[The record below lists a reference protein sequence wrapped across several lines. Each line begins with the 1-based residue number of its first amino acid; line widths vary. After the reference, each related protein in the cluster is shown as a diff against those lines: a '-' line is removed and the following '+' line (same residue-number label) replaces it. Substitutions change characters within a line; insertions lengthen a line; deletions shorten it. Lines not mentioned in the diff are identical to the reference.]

1 MAPVTITANEA
12 INRGEYT
19 NGNDGKGL
27 CPMLNGNLI
36 YPPVAPIP
44 AIRRARGKSPAST
57 LKRSNS
63 MHSLERPEDFI
74 RPDLPSRCTWTRDG
88 DKTKSPHT
96 KDTVKDKIGI
106 MPTVLYNI
114 GNTPLVRINK
124 INKSEGVE
132 CEMLAKCEFFNAGGS
147 VKDRIGLRMVEDAEK
162 QGLLKPGD
170 TIIEPTSGNTG
181 IGLALAG
188 AVKGYRTIIVL
199 PEKMS
204 AEKVMVLRAL
214 GAEIVRTPTSATWD
228 SPESHISV
236 AQRLN
241 KQLPNSIILDQ
252 YRNPGNPLAHY
263 DTTAEEIIQQCGGKV
278 DMVVLGAGTGGTISG
293 IGRKLKEHWPDCQVV
308 GVDPEGSILAEP
320 EELNKTNV
328 TYYEVEGTGYDFIPT
343 VLDRSVVDQWYKSND
358 YDSFR
363 MARRMIKEEGL
374 LCGGSS
380 GASMAVAMKAAKSL
394 KKGQKCVVILPDS
407 VRNYI
412 NKFLNDQWLAERDI
426 IEIEKEKLWWHDEK
440 VSSLQLA
447 APLSILPH
455 LSVEQAIT
463 IMNEEGYDQ
472 LPVIDEMGKI
482 EGVAT
487 LGSLKA
493 KVLKGK
499 VMPTDAVDN
508 AAYHTF
514 KKVTLDTTLEK
525 LDRILDKEHFA
536 LVVHSQRLF
545 KSPKDVQNKEVVVG
559 LVTDMD
565 LLHYVTQNETSK
577 LTSISENNST
587 NSGNATPENLD

>member
-1 MAPVTITANEA
+1 M
-12 INRGEYT
+12 
-19 NGNDGKGL
+19 GNQQ
-27 CPMLNGNLI
+27 M
-36 YPPVAPIP
+36 
-44 AIRRARGKSPAST
+44 
-57 LKRSNS
+57 
-63 MHSLERPEDFI
+63 
-74 RPDLPSRCTWTRDG
+74 
-88 DKTKSPHT
+88 
-96 KDTVKDKIGI
+96 
-106 MPTVLYNI
+106 
-114 GNTPLVRINK
+114 
-124 INKSEGVE
+124 
-132 CEMLAKCEFFNAGGS
+132 
-147 VKDRIGLRMVEDAEK
+147 
-162 QGLLKPGD
+162 
-170 TIIEPTSGNTG
+170 
-181 IGLALAG
+181 
-188 AVKGYRTIIVL
+188 
-199 PEKMS
+199 
-204 AEKVMVLRAL
+204 
-214 GAEIVRTPTSATWD
+214 
-228 SPESHISV
+228 
-236 AQRLN
+236 
-241 KQLPNSIILDQ
+241 PNSIILDQ

-380 GASMAVAMKAAKSL
+380 GASMAVAMKAAKNL

-426 IEIEKEKLWWHDEK
+426 IELEKEKLWWHDEK
-440 VSSLQLA
+440 VSSLQLS
-447 APLSILPH
+447 APLSVLPH

-472 LPVIDEMGKI
+472 LPVIDETGKI

-499 VMPTDAVDN
+499 VMPTDAVDK

-514 KKVTLDTTLEK
+514 KKVTLDTSLEK

-545 KSPKDVQNKEVVVG
+545 KSPNDVQTKEVVVG
-559 LVTDMD
+559 VVTDMD
-565 LLHYVTQNETSK
+565 LLHYVTQNETAK
-577 LTSISENNST
+577 LTSISENSGST
-587 NSGNATPENLD
+587 NSGNNTPENLD